1 VVAEDVARPVGVTRS
16 VLIVDDDPDARA
28 YLEDVFLLEGF
39 EVTALGD
46 PCVVIDRI
54 RDQRFDVVVLD
65 LMMPKLDG
73 LELLA
78 QIRAFDGDLPVI
90 MVTGYP
96 SLETV
101 SASILLGVS
110 AYLAHPITP
119 HELRSA
125 IARIANKHGFLRR
138 SDDELHAAIG
148 LRIRSS
154 REALGLTLDQLACRT
169 RLSASLLSQI
179 ERGETSAAVSSLV
192 RIATALD
199 VRLATLFEGY

>member
-1 VVAEDVARPVGVTRS
+1 
-16 VLIVDDDPDARA
+16 VLIVDDEWDVRE
-28 YLEDVFLLEGF
+28 YLGDVLRLEGL
-39 EVTALGD
+39 EVTKLGD

-54 RDQRFDVVVLD
+54 RDQRFDLIVLD

-73 LELLA
+73 LDLLA

-125 IARIANKHGFLRR
+125 VARIANKHGFLRR

-148 LRIRSS
+148 RRIRSC
-154 REALGLTLDQLACRT
+154 REALGLTLDELACRT

-179 ERGETSAAVSSLV
+179 ERGETSAALSSLFQV
-192 RIATALD
+192 ATALG
-199 VRLATLFEGY
+199 VRLATLFDGY